1 MVIQLRKRGCRLPP
15 FKKRPQM
22 VARKMRRNYAVTVPN
37 VNHRK
42 KGGKRRLLGAWL
54 TIFLTAGTPCFIF
67 FLARNGLMSAISL
80 LWGTP

>member
-1 MVIQLRKRGCRLPP
+1 
-15 FKKRPQM
+15 M

-37 VNHRK
+37 VNHRQ

-67 FLARNGLMSAISL
+67 SVAPNGLMSAISY

>member
-1 MVIQLRKRGCRLPP
+1 MLIQPQKWSCRLPP

-54 TIFLTAGTPCFIF
+54 TIFLTADTPCFIF
-67 FLARNGLMSAISL
+67 SLARNGLMSAMSIFR
-80 LWGTP
+80 GIP